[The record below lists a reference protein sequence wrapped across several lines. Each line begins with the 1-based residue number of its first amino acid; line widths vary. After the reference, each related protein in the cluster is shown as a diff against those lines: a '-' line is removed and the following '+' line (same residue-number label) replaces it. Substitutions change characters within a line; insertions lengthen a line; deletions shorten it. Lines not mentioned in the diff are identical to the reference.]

1 MIAPTKSP
9 MIPDVINPPI
19 APMKMTSI
27 GTSTPRP
34 IKRGLR
40 KASDMPTR
48 MLQIAKT
55 TAMIV
60 LLVENT

>member
-19 APMKMTSI
+19 APMKITSI

-34 IKRGLR
+34 IKRGFR
-40 KASDMPTR
+40 KASDIPTR

-55 TAMIV
+55 TAMTV
-60 LLVENT
+60 LLVEKT